1 MYACVC
7 KCTFACSCTVVDIW
21 SSEENTYN
29 VDSGTNLKSLDLVRG
44 NTISLTPQIVLKLP
58 FSLWGGDGDGG
69 GMCELCIWK
78 ARKALSM
85 LGKQCTTNL

>member
-7 KCTFACSCTVVDIW
+7 KCTFACACTVVDIW

-44 NTISLTPQIVLKLP
+44 TFTCSTISLIPQTVLKLL
-58 FSLWGGDGDGG
+58 FSLWGGDGGG
-69 GMCELCIWK
+69 G
-78 ARKALSM
+78 
-85 LGKQCTTNL
+85 GV